1 MRIPKWKKKVGNIN
15 KLKKDMSIFTI
26 YFIIAGAI
34 LLVKFVYGIC
44 TFNRLK
50 LFVHEN
56 RKVVDELMEQYSIRY
71 SDLVIY
77 HFSSRSVKYSK
88 YSEEMLS
95 FLIHGSC
102 AEIAIYILFAL
113 FWIISVP
120 FVLFCMLFGW
130 LEEKFE
136 NFSKSILS

>member
-1 MRIPKWKKKVGNIN
+1 MT
-15 KLKKDMSIFTI
+15 IFQI

-50 LFVHEN
+50 LFVNEK
-56 RKVVDELMEQYSIRY
+56 RKTIDELMSQCSLKY

-77 HFSSRSVKYSK
+77 HFSSKSVKYSE

-95 FLIHGSC
+95 FLIHGTC
-102 AEIAIYILFAL
+102 AELLLYFLFAL
-113 FWIISVP
+113 FWVVSVP
-120 FVLFCMLFGW
+120 CVLGCMLLGW

>member
-1 MRIPKWKKKVGNIN
+1 
-15 KLKKDMSIFTI
+15 MSIFQI

-34 LLVKFVYGIC
+34 LLVRFLYGIC

-71 SDLVIY
+71 SDLVLY
-77 HFSSRSVKYSK
+77 HFSSRSIKYSK

-95 FLIHGSC
+95 FLIHGTC
-102 AEIAIYILFAL
+102 AELLLYFLFAL
-113 FWIISVP
+113 FWVVSVP
-120 FVLFCMLFGW
+120 CVLLCMLFGY

>member
-1 MRIPKWKKKVGNIN
+1 
-15 KLKKDMSIFTI
+15 MSIFTI

-34 LLVKFVYGIC
+34 LLVKFLYGIC

-50 LFVHEN
+50 LFVNEK
-56 RKVVDELMEQYSIRY
+56 RKAIDELMSQCSLKY
-71 SDLVIY
+71 SDLVLY

-95 FLIHGSC
+95 FLIHGTC
-102 AEIAIYILFAL
+102 AELLLYFLFAL
-113 FWIISVP
+113 FWVISVP
-120 FVLFCMLFGW
+120 CVLFCMLFGW

>member
-1 MRIPKWKKKVGNIN
+1 
-15 KLKKDMSIFTI
+15 MSIFQI

-34 LLVKFVYGIC
+34 LLVRFLYGIC

-71 SDLVIY
+71 SDLVLY
-77 HFSSRSVKYSK
+77 HFSSRSIKYSK

-95 FLIHGSC
+95 FLIHGTC
-102 AEIAIYILFAL
+102 AELLLYFLFAL
-113 FWIISVP
+113 FWVISVP
-120 FVLFCMLFGW
+120 CVLGCMLLGW

>member
-1 MRIPKWKKKVGNIN
+1 
-15 KLKKDMSIFTI
+15 MSIFSI

-34 LLVKFVYGIC
+34 LLSKFVYGIC

-50 LFVHEN
+50 LFVNDH
-56 RKVVDELMEQYSIRY
+56 RKAIDELMEQHSIKY

-77 HFSSRSVKYSK
+77 HFSTKSFKYSE

-95 FLIHGSC
+95 FLIHASSA
-102 AEIAIYILFAL
+102 AEIAIYVLFAL
-113 FWIISVP
+113 FWVVSVP
-120 FVLFCMLFGW
+120 CVLLCMLFGW
-130 LEEKFE
+130 LEEEFE

>member
-1 MRIPKWKKKVGNIN
+1 
-15 KLKKDMSIFTI
+15 MSIFQI

-34 LLVKFVYGIC
+34 LLVRFLYGIC

-50 LFVHEN
+50 LFVNEN

-77 HFSSRSVKYSK
+77 HFSSRSIKYSK

-95 FLIHGSC
+95 FLIHGTC
-102 AEIAIYILFAL
+102 AELLLYFLFAL
-113 FWIISVP
+113 FWVVSVP
-120 FVLFCMLFGW
+120 CVLLCMLLGW